1 VGAGPAPVPG
11 AGPATLGAFLGTEK
25 DVDLTDVLLVD
36 DEEIVRDVLTRYLEQ
51 EGFRVEVAAD
61 GEAALDLAAR
71 SRPDIVIL
79 DLMLPKI
86 DGLEVFRRLRDD
98 GDLPIVMLTAKSEE
112 IDRVV
117 GLELGADD
125 YVTKPFSPREVVA
138 RIRAVLRR
146 GERANGERGD
156 RVLVAGSLE
165 IDRDRREVRRD
176 GESLDLTRKEFDLL
190 EVLASHPGVVFRRI
204 DLLDRV
210 WDSAWDGDSSTVT
223 VHVRRL
229 RSKIEVDP
237 SAPRHI
243 VTVWGVGYRFE
254 P

>member
-1 VGAGPAPVPG
+1 MEGGMKAEG
-11 AGPATLGAFLGTEK
+11 
-25 DVDLTDVLLVD
+25 DRVLLVD

-51 EGFRVEVAAD
+51 EGFHVDVAGD
-61 GEAALDLAAR
+61 GEAALALA
-71 SRPDIVIL
+71 SETRPDIVVL

-86 DGLEVFRRLRDD
+86 DGLEVFRRMRDG

-146 GERANGERGD
+146 DGRSDPGRGG

-165 IDRDRREVRRD
+165 IDRDRRVVRRD
-176 GESLDLTRKEFDLL
+176 GEPLILTRKEFDLL
-190 EVLASHPGVVFRRI
+190 EVLATHPGVTFRRM
-204 DLLDRV
+204 DLLERV
-210 WDSAWDGDSSTVT
+210 WDSAWEGDSSTVT

-254 P
+254 R